1 MLILVSNSTYKW
13 CLSVLNIQSDPSESI
28 SAKKRD
34 IRWLFDRLTD
44 KRKVRQ
50 ISTFT

>member
-28 SAKKRD
+28 SAKKEIFGD
-34 IRWLFDRLTD
+34 FLTA
-44 KRKVRQ
+44 
-50 ISTFT
+50 